1 MPRRA
6 ANSKLALRATW
17 MATQALGLV
26 SPRLSGR
33 PASILWF
40 TPWRFPQREGS
51 RARETEWLRGSKPFK
66 VARLQGFVAGNGPV
80 ILLVHGWGGWASR
93 LGAFVRPLV
102 ETGHQVVG
110 VDLPAHGSS
119 SGRRTNP
126 FEMADALLKV
136 AGSVGPVHAL
146 ISHSFGGLV
155 SLLAM
160 ERGLKP
166 GSAVY
171 LAPALRADHV
181 RGRFAEVFRLRPQV
195 MDALV
200 RVIDAHF
207 GSQVWEE
214 LDARRIAYR
223 LASCDPDVPV
233 VIAHD
238 PEDREAPFSE
248 AVAMSQILPKARIL
262 EVAGAGHHRILV
274 EDRVVTAAVEF
285 VNGRLETSPDQSGQ
299 EEERGEAPQHG
310 PGPSAESRLG
320 LVEQS
325 EVSRAGSLHF
335 TEGSCPPPRSRC

>member
-6 ANSKLALRATW
+6 ANSKLALRGTW
-17 MATQALGLV
+17 VATQALGLV

-33 PASILWF
+33 PASVLWF
-40 TPWRFPQREGS
+40 TPWRLPQSEGS
-51 RARETEWLRGSKPFK
+51 RARESEWLRGAKPFK
-66 VARLQGFVAGNGPV
+66 VAGLQGFVAGDGPV

-110 VDLPAHGSS
+110 MDLPAHGSS

-166 GSAVY
+166 GAAVF
-171 LAPALRADHV
+171 LAPALRADHI
-181 RGRFAEVFRLRPQV
+181 RARFAELFRLRPQI
-195 MDALV
+195 MEALV
-200 RVIDAHF
+200 RVLNGHF
-207 GSQVWEE
+207 GSEVWEE

-223 LASCDPDVPV
+223 LASRGPDAPV
-233 VIAHD
+233 LIAHD
-238 PEDREAPFSE
+238 PEDRDALFSD
-248 AVAMSQILPKARIL
+248 AVAMSQILPGARVL
-262 EVAGAGHHRILV
+262 KVAGAGHHRILLEESV
-274 EDRVVTAAVEF
+274 LTAAVEF
-285 VNGRLETSPDQSGQ
+285 VNGRREASPAGDSPFPAAAEARLET
-299 EEERGEAPQHG
+299 A
-310 PGPSAESRLG
+310 
-320 LVEQS
+320 
-325 EVSRAGSLHF
+325 
-335 TEGSCPPPRSRC
+335 